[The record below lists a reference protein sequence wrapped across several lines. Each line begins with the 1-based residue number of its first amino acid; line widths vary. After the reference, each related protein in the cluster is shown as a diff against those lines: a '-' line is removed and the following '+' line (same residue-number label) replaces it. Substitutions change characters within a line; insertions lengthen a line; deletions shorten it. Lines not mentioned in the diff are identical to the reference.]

1 MASAD
6 SSQFVVTTADE
17 TACETSTLKVRTL
30 SPHLSATSTR
40 TSGNFW
46 TSSLLADLS
55 VFPSLICDF
64 CPSDQGFA
72 YSFFQIPPHDGHPC
86 CSAIHF
92 LVAQACSGLS
102 PVRARPWR
110 ANQKKSPGTIGG
122 LFHAGLLQPC
132 LLHNSAAF
140 IHRSRHFRCRAG
152 EFVRNHRCWFFG
164 QHQKPI
170 VLHRFSSLFI
180 SLEIPSAILCAKLS

>member
-6 SSQFVVTTADE
+6 FSQFVVTTADDS
-17 TACETSTLKVRTL
+17 ACETSTLKVHAL

-40 TSGNFW
+40 TSSNFW

-72 YSFFQIPPHDGHPC
+72 YNFLQIPPHDGHPC

-92 LVAQACSGLS
+92 LVAWACSGLP

-110 ANQKKSPGTIGG
+110 ANKEKQQT
-122 LFHAGLLQPC
+122 FC
-132 LLHNSAAF
+132 LLLPLSTGSCHSISSDDKPF
-140 IHRSRHFRCRAG
+140 I
-152 EFVRNHRCWFFG
+152 
-164 QHQKPI
+164 
-170 VLHRFSSLFI
+170 I
-180 SLEIPSAILCAKLS
+180 SLYTELPSRMVPNVSTQNGI

>member
-72 YSFFQIPPHDGHPC
+72 YSFLQIPPHDGHPC

-110 ANQKKSPGTIGG
+110 ANTEG
-122 LFHAGLLQPC
+122 A
-132 LLHNSAAF
+132 AAF
-140 IHRSRHFRCRAG
+140 MWQPLYHFHYPAPPYSTVPYN
-152 EFVRNHRCWFFG
+152 FH
-164 QHQKPI
+164 PYI
-170 VLHRFSSLFI
+170 FS
-180 SLEIPSAILCAKLS
+180 ALSPPLP

>member
-1 MASAD
+1 MATCKSHTMASAD

-72 YSFFQIPPHDGHPC
+72 YSFLQIPPHDGHPC

-110 ANQKKSPGTIGG
+110 ANQKRT
-122 LFHAGLLQPC
+122 
-132 LLHNSAAF
+132 
-140 IHRSRHFRCRAG
+140 
-152 EFVRNHRCWFFG
+152 
-164 QHQKPI
+164 KPK
-170 VLHRFSSLFI
+170 VSSFSDGKI
-180 SLEIPSAILCAKLS
+180 

>member
-110 ANQKKSPGTIGG
+110 ANQKSRPLRTASHGEQDPYGLRLLPRHGSPLPAPRFFSGAFPVPPAV
-122 LFHAGLLQPC
+122 LFLAIVSTSFLL
-132 LLHNSAAF
+132 
-140 IHRSRHFRCRAG
+140 I
-152 EFVRNHRCWFFG
+152 VR
-164 QHQKPI
+164 
-170 VLHRFSSLFI
+170 
-180 SLEIPSAILCAKLS
+180 